1 MIKLKKKNSQQKE
14 AQKNK
19 TPASLGRGTKPRKL
33 DHTNKIT

>member
-19 TPASLGRGTKPRKL
+19 TPASLGSKPRKL